1 MTQEEEVQTE
11 AKAAQ
16 VPLSIS
22 AKSRGGALSAAGK
35 SGAAGQQSKHH
46 CPLLGGIIPLPLKD
60 HGGLLGKAMVLQIC
74 HFCDTGLALQCS
86 PLACLTGG
94 QGTAVQPWLQPWPW

>member
-1 MTQEEEVQTE
+1 MTREEEVQTE

-46 CPLLGGIIPLPLKD
+46 CPLLGGIIPLPLRPRW
-60 HGGLLGKAMVLQIC
+60 A
-74 HFCDTGLALQCS
+74 A
-86 PLACLTGG
+86 G
-94 QGTAVQPWLQPWPW
+94 QGHGAADMPLL